1 MNLNNDKTKM
11 IVFGGGTL
19 NKEKMNWAFELDLAT
34 YCWKQMDYMQGE
46 PIPWQRSYHCSE
58 IFGKYLVIFG
68 GEFFHDFDD
77 LWIFNMETSRWTE
90 VKFGENSMKPK
101 ARKFASSFKYQEKMY
116 IVGGCENK
124 YECVADAFYID
135 FA

>member
-1 MNLNNDKTKM
+1 MNLNNDKSKM

-19 NKEKMNWAFELDLAT
+19 NKEKMNWTYELDLST
-34 YCWKQMDYMQGE
+34 YIWKQMEYIADE

-58 IFGKYLVIFG
+58 IFEKYLVVFG

-77 LWIFNMETSRWTE
+77 LWLYNMETGSWTE
-90 VKFGENSMKPK
+90 VKFEENAVKPR
-101 ARKFASSFKYQEKMY
+101 ARKFASSFKHEEKMY

-124 YECVADAFYID
+124 YECVSDIFYID
-135 FA
+135 F